1 MTNSVLQ
8 ATVLGIICLIY
19 AIKGAMPFFGWLLAR
34 AL

>member
-19 AIKGAMPFFGWLLAR
+19 AAKGAAPIVSWILAK